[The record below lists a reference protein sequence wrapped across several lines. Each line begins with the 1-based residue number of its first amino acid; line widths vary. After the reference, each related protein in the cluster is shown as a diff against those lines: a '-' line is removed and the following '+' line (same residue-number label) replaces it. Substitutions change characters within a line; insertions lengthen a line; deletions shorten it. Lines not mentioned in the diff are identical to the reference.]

1 MITVSW
7 TVAAIALLL
16 RGIHSAVLRSIGLVL
31 VGAAVVK
38 LILFDLAALDGL
50 ARVIAFLAAGL
61 LLLLAGTRY
70 ARLVARGGVITDE
83 SQGVTNQV
91 PD

>member
-1 MITVSW
+1 MLPLS
-7 TVAAIALLL
+7 ALQLL
-16 RGIHSAVLRSIGLVL
+16 RGVRSAVLRSIGLVL

-38 LILFDLAALDGL
+38 LVLFDLAALDGL